1 MREQAGVLTGYALG
15 PDDAAPARSFAA
27 DVLSVFGADAKLWWT
42 TIAARLA
49 ERIP

>member
-27 DVLSVFGADAKLWWT
+27 DVLSVFGADAKLWCT